1 MNHSHTPSL
10 WQGRPAAWLLAFVL
24 LLAAGSLRAQKQDGY
39 FGDSTL
45 YALSMQMFDSIQTP
59 AFFDMQRRG
68 LERAVVTGNAHFDYV
83 FRSAPLS
90 RCEAMGDKPGF
101 LRAADELI
109 AAWPIMPAA
118 TITCSDW

>member
-59 AFFDMQRRG
+59 AFFDMQRYSVDYG
-68 LERAVVTGNAHFDYV
+68 DVVVGAEYV
-83 FRSAPLS
+83 VDFKHTRHY
-90 RCEAMGDKPGF
+90 
-101 LRAADELI
+101 
-109 AAWPIMPAA
+109 
-118 TITCSDW
+118 

>member
-1 MNHSHTPSL
+1 MMNHSHTPSL
-10 WQGRPAAWLLAFVL
+10 WQGRPAAWLMAFVL
-24 LLAAGSLRAQKQDGY
+24 LLAAGSLRAQKRDGY

-68 LERAVVTGNAHFDYV
+68 LERAVATGSKHFDYV

-90 RCEAMGDKPGF
+90 RCEVTGDKPSF
-101 LRAADELI
+101 PC
-109 AAWPIMPAA
+109 AAWPTMPAA
-118 TITCSDW
+118 TTTRSGC